1 MSRIVHAFIVFKN
14 EFGHDSAL
22 EFNHHHISEKQQK
35 FDGFGNEVET
45 HDILG
50 RRPVFK

>member
-14 EFGHDSAL
+14 EFGHDEAL
-22 EFNHHHISEKQQK
+22 KFNHHHISKKQQEIDE
-35 FDGFGNEVET
+35 FRNEVET
-45 HDILG
+45 FDILR